1 MRIFEHI
8 IGDVHAA
15 GRIRRRCSCSQAA
28 KRPTRIFCTLAWD
41 SFLRL
46 PPQYGKNVSTSLYV
60 SNLPPSCTEE
70 ALAEIFARF
79 GTVLSVRLKRDGVVG
94 QKCRFGFVEMKTT
107 AEARLAA
114 QALNATRFENRLVS
128 VSRAARS

>member
-1 MRIFEHI
+1 MLVLA
-8 IGDVHAA
+8 GSKAA
-15 GRIRRRCSCSQAA
+15 H
-28 KRPTRIFCTLAWD
+28 PHFLYTRMG
-41 SFLRL
+41 FLL
-46 PPQYGKNVSTSLYV
+46 TPSPQYGKNVSTSLYV